1 MNIKIKSK
9 SERQKEIENERR
21 QGTEKGEIKK
31 WDRQNKMTDAKILV
45 IFKLIKF
52 LN

>member
-1 MNIKIKSK
+1 MKEGK
-9 SERQKEIENERR
+9 EQKK
-21 QGTEKGEIKK
+21 EKWKK

-45 IFKLIKF
+45 TFNLIKF